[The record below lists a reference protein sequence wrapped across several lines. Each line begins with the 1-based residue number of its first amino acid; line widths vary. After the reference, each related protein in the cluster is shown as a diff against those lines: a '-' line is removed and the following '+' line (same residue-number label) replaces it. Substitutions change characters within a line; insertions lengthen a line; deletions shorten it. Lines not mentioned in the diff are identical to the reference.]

1 MEATLD
7 PTLFNSLTEVLSEAN
22 KLDAAKTVAELQ
34 TLNEKN
40 LALPEYLKQFAIH
53 VADLYATTSVA
64 IWFRSDSGDG
74 PQRKVAI
81 GWENLLLDDAA
92 GDAHLRLIKFS
103 LDQKDPHAYSPF
115 SAPANF
121 VARTQRI
128 SNPTDSY
135 LLLMPVLFE
144 GKGVAVLEIVLGPKP
159 LRTPHANVMQ
169 NHVRWL
175 EWLGGILES
184 GIQHGFEQADQPLM
198 LALSVL
204 QQTSQD
210 VEAIQRQILVRIEQT
225 LQQFVGKNFGSLAA
239 NQAIAKQV
247 HTLLDSKGLRVR
259 CPECGSAA
267 ILRCQNAGNAKTGA
281 FMFDHYLDTGR
292 TFHGGQTTF
301 PEVSVVPKPA
311 RRKAK

>member
-7 PTLFNSLTEVLSEAN
+7 PLLLESLTEVLSEAN
-22 KLDAAKTVAELQ
+22 KLDAKKTVGQLQ
-34 TLNEKN
+34 TLNEEH
-40 LALPEYLKQFAIH
+40 LTLPEYLKQFAVH

-92 GDAHLRLIKFS
+92 EDAHLGLIQFAIN
-103 LDQKDPHAYSPF
+103 QQDPQAFPPF
-115 SAPANF
+115 SAPTNSN
-121 VARTQRI
+121 VRPQGI

-135 LLLMPVLFE
+135 LLLMPVFFE
-144 GKGVAVLEIVLGPKP
+144 GKGIAVLEIVLGPKP

-169 NHVRWL
+169 NHFRWL
-175 EWLGGILES
+175 AWLGGILQS
-184 GIQHGFEQADQPLM
+184 GIQHCFEQADQPLM

-210 VEAIQRQILVRIEQT
+210 VETIQQQILVRIEQT

-247 HTLLDSKGLRVR
+247 HALLDSKGLRVR
-259 CPECGSAA
+259 CTECGSAA
-267 ILRCQNAGNAKTGA
+267 ILRCQKAGNAKTGA
-281 FMFDHYLDTGR
+281 FMFDHYLDSGR